1 MVVEDQ
7 VELVLAQEDGLL
19 LQVVE
24 VVEELE

>member
-24 VVEELE
+24 VVEDME